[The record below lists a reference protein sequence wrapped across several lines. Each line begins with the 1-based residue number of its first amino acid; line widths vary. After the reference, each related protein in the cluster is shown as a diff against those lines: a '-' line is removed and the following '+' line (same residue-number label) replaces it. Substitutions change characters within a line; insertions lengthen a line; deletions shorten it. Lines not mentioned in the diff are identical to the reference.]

1 LYETVTLRRMNRYV
15 VAAAALALP
24 LVVVAVAMGLR
35 GGEDQVSSTGPIPS
49 APVGTVSLQTEP
61 TTTGPAATETVA
73 PAPKPELEDGRHF
86 GFIKSVDFQRSTVV
100 FDLAYLLKGEKAN
113 QAAAAHGYE
122 TPVDNDYFIVN
133 DNPRLRTLTMS
144 PHVQILLLN
153 WNRCCNVFFQAN
165 RRHFEA
171 SFKIKHFTGSNYQGT
186 YGSYWLTVEDGA
198 VVKIQNQYQP

>member
-1 LYETVTLRRMNRYV
+1 MCERATIRLMNRYV
-15 VAAAALALP
+15 VAAAAVALP
-24 LVVVAVAMGLR
+24 LVVVTVAMALR
-35 GGEDQVSSTGPIPS
+35 GGDTITSNHPIPS

-61 TTTGPAATETVA
+61 TTTSPATTE
-73 PAPKPELEDGRHF
+73 PAPPTPKAELEDGRHF
-86 GFIKSVDFQRSTVV
+86 GYIKRVDFQTSTVV
-100 FDLAYLLKGEKAN
+100 FDLAYLLKGEQAN

-133 DNPRLRTLTMS
+133 DNPRLRTFTMS

-153 WNRCCNVFFQAN
+153 WTRCCNTFFQAN

-186 YGSYWLTVEDGA
+186 YGSYWLTIEDGA
-198 VVKIQNQYQP
+198 VVRIQNQYQP

>member
-1 LYETVTLRRMNRYV
+1 LCERFTIRLMNRYV
-15 VAAAALALP
+15 VAAAAVALP

-35 GGEDQVSSTGPIPS
+35 GGEVKTSSTGSSPS
-49 APVGTVSLQTEP
+49 VPVGTVSLQTEP
-61 TTTGPAATETVA
+61 TTTGPAATE
-73 PAPKPELEDGRHF
+73 PAPSTPNAPLEDGRHF
-86 GFIKSVDFQRSTVV
+86 GYIKRVDFQTSTVV

-113 QAAAAHGYE
+113 EAAAAHGYE

-144 PHVQILLLN
+144 PHVQVLLLN
-153 WNRCCNVFFQAN
+153 WNRCCNTFFQAN

-171 SFKIKHFTGSNYQGT
+171 SFRIKHFTGGNYQGT
-186 YGSYWLTVEDGA
+186 YGSYWLTVQDGA